1 MTIKKGDNYL
11 VNINDTQFDYGFG
24 DSYTIQ
30 YLKNV
35 LKNSIINCEKEFIC
49 TVRSFVADNIFIVKA
64 CTLNLNM
71 IQILI

>member
-49 TVRSFVADNIFIVKA
+49 TVRSLVEDNTFSRDDCIPGVK
-64 CTLNLNM
+64 
-71 IQILI
+71 IRSS